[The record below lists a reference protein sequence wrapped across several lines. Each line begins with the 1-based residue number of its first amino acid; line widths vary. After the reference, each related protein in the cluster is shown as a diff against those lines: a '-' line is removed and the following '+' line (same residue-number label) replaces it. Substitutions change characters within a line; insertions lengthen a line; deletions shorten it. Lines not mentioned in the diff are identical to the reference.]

1 MCLQKLF
8 FCKMCVYGVSYKK
21 MVYIYINIYIARID
35 IHRMSKSMSTGL
47 SEDIY
52 HIMTYQIIYQT
63 TCSNICQIE
72 CQKICHINCHHHNT
86 CQVEC
91 EPSNMSECMSDR

>member
-1 MCLQKLF
+1 MF
-8 FCKMCVYGVSYKK
+8 TGVICFVKCGFTECHIK
-21 MVYIYINIYIARID
+21 NGIYINIYFARID